1 MLNKS
6 RCALAALVVLSIPLI
21 CIHANAEKK
30 TPEVA
35 LRDTTPAGAHTVV
48 FVTLGDMSYVADDS
62 TYCNHVIEV
71 PEITQR
77 VMDNG
82 GVLAFI
88 ERPARED
95 RPQRWSQ
102 LPQLGLRYDNPTFIY
117 LSHGLGLVRMSYQ
130 SSTSIKDI
138 IEYAKDKRLKLVIFE

>member
-1 MLNKS
+1 MLNGL
-6 RCALAALVVLSIPLI
+6 RCALTALVVLSIPLT
-21 CIHANAEKK
+21 CIHANADKK
-30 TPEVA
+30 TSEEA
-35 LRDTTPAGAHTVV
+35 QLETTRPRENTVV

-62 TYCNHVIEV
+62 TYCAHVIEV
-71 PEITQR
+71 PEITQK

-117 LSHGLGLVRMSYQ
+117 LSHGLGLVRVSYQ

-138 IEYAKDKRLKLVIFE
+138 IEYAKDKRLKLVIFQ